1 MLIGE
6 ATIRID
12 ADTVGLKKQVSQDL
26 NDALG
31 TLKPAS
37 KPLDD
42 VAKKA
47 KEADGNLKKMNKT
60 VDGLL
65 KGVLA
70 SARGVAQ
77 WALSFSALAGTMNF
91 LPAAASALFTLSGAL
106 FLAVPAGIALG
117 GVMAAVKLGADGAKR
132 AIAQL
137 NPTLDVMKKKVSA
150 SFESA
155 LVPAVNNLKVA
166 LPPLTNGLQQIA
178 TAVGGVATKVSIWLK
193 SNDAIKQLQA
203 LLGGTARVVQ
213 NLGGFVTPLIQAFVK
228 IGSTAMPI
236 LIQMTAGAG
245 AAGERFN
252 ALIQRMADTGALTAW
267 IHSALDGFKAIGS
280 VLGDVIAIIRAVFG
294 AIQEAGGSMGGVL
307 GSVLGTVK
315 AFVQSTE
322 GHATLVAL
330 AQAIN
335 AIGTAVS
342 TVLMSALKAI
352 GPAIPSLVSAFSQL
366 VAILTPTVVAIV
378 DGLGVAFGKVAEFLA
393 ANMQWIGPVAIAL
406 AEILLVVKGLL
417 LVLKAWEVLTIA
429 VTVAQWAWNAALD
442 ANPIGI
448 VVLAIAA
455 LVAVI
460 IVVAT
465 NLDWFRARWDDVWKF
480 VSDVVT
486 KVVQFV
492 KGAWQGFVSWLSG
505 TVAAIG
511 TFFKTIGAGIVNGF
525 TAAIN
530 FIKGLPAKVG
540 AFLLSLPSV
549 LFNAWLNAAKFMLNA
564 VVQGIE
570 WIIAL
575 LLALP
580 VKAIMAIIQFGPM
593 LYDWAIN
600 AFINLGVAVVAGI
613 ANVIQWFTEL
623 PGRILLAVAEF
634 AIMIRDWAVGSFIAL
649 KNGFI
654 EKAAEIIIWVRGLPG
669 RILEGL
675 AELGSKLIAFA
686 KTAWTMFLDGV
697 KTTAGNMLDWVKS
710 IPGWILDRL
719 GDMGRL
725 LIEAGRNL
733 IEGLWNGIQ
742 GMAKWLWDKVTGFV
756 GGIVDKFK
764 SILHISSPSKVFA
777 DEVGHWIPAGIG
789 EGILANANA
798 VHGALSTLA
807 TDAVNGMDADGI
819 GKPLG
824 QRIAEGLNAGF
835 ADAVSLAASVDG
847 LSLKGGGLPDLPD
860 PTGEATRAQRAAA
873 EQASTAAGQMADHAA
888 GLPGAIADAMTGVA
902 VVVSATEANSGIKRV
917 QQDDKRRR

>member
-12 ADTVGLKKQVSQDL
+12 ADTIGLKKQVSQDL

-42 VAKKA
+42 VSRSAKD
-47 KEADGNLKKMNKT
+47 ADGNLKKLNKT
-60 VDGLL
+60 VDGML
-65 KGVLA
+65 KVVLSGA
-70 SARGVAQ
+70 KGVAQ
-77 WALSFSALAGTMNF
+77 WANTFAALAGAMNF
-91 LPAAASALFTLSGAL
+91 LPAAAAGLATLSGAL

-132 AIAQL
+132 AFDQL
-137 NPTLDVMKKKVSA
+137 NPTLDTMKKKVSG

-155 LVPAVNNLKVA
+155 LLPAVNNLKIA

-267 IHSALDGFKAIGS
+267 IQSALDGFKAIGS
-280 VLGDVIAIIRAVFG
+280 VLGDVIAIVRAVFG
-294 AIQEAGGSMGGVL
+294 AIQEAGGSLGGVL

-342 TVLMSALKAI
+342 TVLMTALKAI
-352 GPAIPSLVSAFSQL
+352 GPAIPDLVSAFSQL
-366 VAILTPTVVAIV
+366 VAILTPSVVAV
-378 DGLGVAFGKVAEFLA
+378 VETLGVAFGKVAAFLA
-393 ANMQWIGPVAIAL
+393 ENMKWLGPVAVAIGVVVAAVKGVLLVIKLWEIATIAL
-406 AEILLVVKGLL
+406 S
-417 LVLKAWEVLTIA
+417 
-429 VTVAQWAWNAALD
+429 VAQWALDAALA
-442 ANPIGI
+442 ANPVGI
-448 VVLAIAA
+448 VVAAILALIA
-455 LVAVI
+455 VFVI
-460 IVVAT
+460 VLM

-480 VSDVVT
+480 VSDVIT
-486 KVVQFV
+486 KVVAFV
-492 KGAWQGFVSWLSG
+492 KTAWQGFVSWLSG

-525 TAAIN
+525 TAALD
-530 FIKGLPAKVG
+530 FIKGLPAKIG
-540 AFLLSLPSV
+540 NFLLTLPSV
-549 LFNAWLNAAKFMLNA
+549 LFNAFMAAWKFAANA
-564 VVQGIE
+564 VIQGIE
-570 WIIAL
+570 WVIAALIAL
-575 LLALP
+575 PIRA
-580 VKAIMAIIQFGPM
+580 VMAIASFGQM
-593 LYDWAIN
+593 LYDWAVN
-600 AFINLGVAVVAGI
+600 AFLNLLLAVSEGI
-613 ANVIQWFTEL
+613 ANVINWFAEL

-634 AIMIRDWAVGSFIAL
+634 AIMIRDWAVSSFIAL
-649 KNGFI
+649 KNGAI
-654 EKAAEIIIWVRGLPG
+654 EKAAEFIIWVRGLPG
-669 RILEGL
+669 RIIDGIAQLAGNLLE
-675 AELGSKLIAFA
+675 FA
-686 KTAWTMFLDGV
+686 KMAWTRFLDGSKNAAV
-697 KTTAGNMLDWVKS
+697 ALWDWVKS

-719 GDMGRL
+719 GDLGNL
-725 LIEAGRNL
+725 LVGIGKAIIN
-733 IEGLWNGIQ
+733 GLLDGIKAA
-742 GMAKWLWDKVTGFV
+742 AKGVWDFV
-756 GGIVDKFK
+756 GGIADKIK
-764 SILHISSPSKVFA
+764 SLKGPEPY
-777 DEVGHWIPAGIG
+777 DR
-789 EGILANANA
+789 
-798 VHGALSTLA
+798 ALL
-807 TDAVNGMDADGI
+807 I
-819 GKPLG
+819 
-824 QRIAEGLNAGF
+824 NAGTLIMAGLHQGLADRF
-835 ADAVSLAASVDG
+835 AEVLRFVQTVAPAINDAVSGAN
-847 LSLKGGGLPDLPD
+847 LSPSFSGSLPAVPD
-860 PTGEATRAQRAAA
+860 PTSEAARAQRAAA
-873 EQASTAAGQMADHAA
+873 ERAAGAASSLVDHAA
-888 GLPGAIADAMTGVA
+888 GLPGALADALTDVA

>member
-12 ADTVGLKKQVSQDL
+12 ADTVGLKKQVSEDL

-47 KEADGNLKKMNKT
+47 AEADTNLKRMNKT

-65 KGVLA
+65 KVVLA
-70 SARGVAQ
+70 GARGVGQ

-91 LPAAASALFTLSGAL
+91 LPAAAAAIATLSGAL

-132 AIAQL
+132 AFEQL
-137 NPTLDVMKKKVSA
+137 NPTLDAMKKKVGA

-203 LLGGTARVVQ
+203 LLAGTARVVQ

-267 IHSALDGFKAIGS
+267 IQSALDGFRSIGA
-280 VLGDVIAIIRAVFG
+280 VLGDVIAILRAVFG

-342 TVLMSALKAI
+342 TVLMTALKAI
-352 GPAIPSLVSAFSQL
+352 GPAIPDLVSAFSQL
-366 VAILTPTVVAIV
+366 VAILTPTVVAV
-378 DGLGVAFGKVAEFLA
+378 VEALGAAFGKVAEFLA
-393 ANMQWIGPVAIAL
+393 ANMKWLGPVAVAIGVIVIAVKG
-406 AEILLVVKGLL
+406 ILLVMKL
-417 LVLKAWEVLTIA
+417 WEAATIA
-429 VTVAQWAWNAALD
+429 LSVAQWALDAALA
-442 ANPIGI
+442 ANPVGI
-448 VVLAIAA
+448 VVAAILALIA
-455 LVAVI
+455 VFVI
-460 IVVAT
+460 VLM

-480 VSDVVT
+480 VSDVIT
-486 KVVQFV
+486 KVVAFV
-492 KGAWQGFVSWLSG
+492 KTAWQGFVSWLSG
-505 TVAAIG
+505 TVTAIG
-511 TFFKTIGAGIVNGF
+511 TFFKTIGTGIVNGF
-525 TAAIN
+525 TAALN
-530 FIKGLPAKVG
+530 FIKGLPAMIG
-540 AFLLSLPSV
+540 NFLLSLPGV
-549 LFNAWLNAAKFMLNA
+549 LFNAFIAALKFAANA
-564 VVQGIE
+564 VIQGIE
-570 WIIAL
+570 WIIAAL
-575 LLALP
+575 IALP
-580 VKAIMAIIQFGPM
+580 IRAVMAIASFGQM
-593 LYDWAIN
+593 LYDWAVN
-600 AFINLGVAVVAGI
+600 AFIQLGLSIAVGI
-613 ANVIQWFTEL
+613 ANVINWFAEL

-649 KNGFI
+649 KNGFV
-654 EKAAEIIIWVRGLPG
+654 EKAVDIILWVRALPG
-669 RILEGL
+669 RIIDGIRNL
-675 AELGSKLIAFA
+675 AEDLWSFA
-686 KTAWTMFLDGV
+686 RAAWNRFLDGV
-697 KTTAGNMLDWVKS
+697 KQVGGDLLAWVKS

-719 GDMGRL
+719 GDLGNL
-725 LIEAGRNL
+725 LIGAGKA
-733 IEGLWNGIQ
+733 IIQ
-742 GMAKWLWDKVTGFV
+742 GFINGLKAAAQGVWDFV
-756 GGIVDKFK
+756 GGIADKIK
-764 SILHISSPSKVFA
+764 
-777 DEVGHWIPAGIG
+777 
-789 EGILANANA
+789 
-798 VHGALSTLA
+798 
-807 TDAVNGMDADGI
+807 
-819 GKPLG
+819 
-824 QRIAEGLNAGF
+824 
-835 ADAVSLAASVDG
+835 
-847 LSLKGGGLPDLPD
+847 SLKGPEPYDRTLLVGAGNLIMQGLHQGLEDRFADVLAFVRTVAPAINNAVTSTSLVPDIGGALPSVPD
-860 PTGEATRAQRAAA
+860 PTSEAARAQRAAA
-873 EQASTAAGQMADHAA
+873 EKASSAAASMVDHAA
-888 GLPGAIADAMTGVA
+888 GLPGALADALTDVA